1 MVEFAVTIIGSGS
14 AVPMYGRHPSAQVVQ
29 HGESFFMIDCGE
41 GTQLLLREA
50 GIKPF
55 RIQAI
60 LISHLHGD
68 HVFGLPGL
76 LSTYSHLGRKEP
88 LVIYGPKGIQ
98 DFLSNIMHHSE
109 LKIRYPLEIV
119 ELETTGV
126 KKIFE
131 TADLEVSTF
140 PLRHRIKCQGYL
152 FREKKER
159 VRFNKQTLITLNLS
173 PDQIKSVLQGEDIFV
188 QGVLIPHDDICLPPL
203 PPLSYAYCSDTAYS
217 PSLASWLKSVTVLY
231 HEATFLNDLEALAK
245 DTGHSTAHEAAQI
258 ALDAEAGCLMLGHY
272 SSRYKTLDDLLAE
285 AKATFPNT
293 ILSVE
298 GKQFKLR
305 DLKEVPENQGS

>member
-29 HGESFFMIDCGE
+29 HGESFFLIDCGE
-41 GTQLLLREA
+41 GTQLLLRDA

-55 RIQAI
+55 RIQVI

-76 LSTYSHLGRKEP
+76 LSTYSHLGRSEP

-98 DFLSNIMHHSE
+98 DFLNSIMQHSE

-131 TADLEVSTF
+131 TTDLEVSTF

-159 VRFNKQTLITLNLS
+159 VRFNKQTLTDLNLS
-173 PDQIKSVLQGEDIFV
+173 PDQIKSALQGEDIFLK
-188 QGVLIPHDDICLPPL
+188 GELISHEDIFLPPL
-203 PPLSYAYCSDTAYS
+203 APLSYAYCSDTAYS
-217 PSLASWLKSVTVLY
+217 PSLSTWLKSVTVLY
-231 HEATFLNDLEALAK
+231 HEATFLNDLEDLARE
-245 DTGHSTAHEAAQI
+245 TGHSTAREAAQI
-258 ALDAEAGCLMLGHY
+258 ASDAGAGCLMLGHY

-285 AKATFPNT
+285 AKTTFSNT

-305 DLKEVPENQGS
+305 ELKEVS

>member
-29 HGESFFMIDCGE
+29 HGESFFLIDCGE
-41 GTQLLLREA
+41 GTQLLLRDA

-55 RIQAI
+55 KIQAI

-76 LSTYSHLGRKEP
+76 LSTYSHLGRSEQ
-88 LVIYGPKGIQ
+88 LVIYGPKGIK
-98 DFLSNIMHHSE
+98 DFLNNIMHHSE

-119 ELETTGV
+119 ELETSGV

-131 TADLEVSTF
+131 TTDLEVSTF
-140 PLRHRIKCQGYL
+140 PLQHRIKCQGYL
-152 FREKKER
+152 FREKKES
-159 VRFNKQTLITLNLS
+159 VRFNKQTLLSYNLS
-173 PDQIKSVLQGEDIFV
+173 PDQIKLALQGEEVLV
-188 QGVLIPHDDICLPPL
+188 QGKLIPQNEIFLPPL
-203 PPLSYAYCSDTAYS
+203 APLSYAYCSDTAYS
-217 PSLASWLKSVTVLY
+217 PSLSTWLKSVTVLY
-231 HEATFLNDLEALAK
+231 HEATFLNELEELAK
-245 DTGHSTAHEAAQI
+245 ETGHSTAREAAQI
-258 ALDAEAGCLMLGHY
+258 ASDAGAGCLMLGHY
-272 SSRYKTLDDLLAE
+272 SSRYKNLDELLAE
-285 AKATFPNT
+285 AKTTFPNT

-305 DLKEVPENQGS
+305 ELKEVS